1 MYLTLETLETPGS
14 GDNLL
19 KQGEEEWDE
28 ELLEGGHG
36 GEYLLDFKKKK
47 KIKDKLKKKPR
58 K

>member
-36 GEYLLDFKKKK
+36 GE
-47 KIKDKLKKKPR
+47 
-58 K
+58 